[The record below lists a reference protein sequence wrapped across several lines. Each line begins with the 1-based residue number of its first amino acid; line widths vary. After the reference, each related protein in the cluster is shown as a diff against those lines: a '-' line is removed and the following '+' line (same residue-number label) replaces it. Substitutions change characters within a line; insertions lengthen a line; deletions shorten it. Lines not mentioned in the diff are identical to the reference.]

1 YIYQITIAVCF
12 KISRNTHFL
21 ANTNMPISAYYFPIV
36 FSHSGILFHYF
47 INFHFFKTRMRYA
60 LVDERSILSFN
71 KLSLFIC
78 LYLFYELELTKL
90 RSLSA
95 LFIRR
100 QEATRF
106 L

>member
-1 YIYQITIAVCF
+1 TIAVCF

-47 INFHFFKTRMRYA
+47 INFHFFKTRMRYD

-78 LYLFYELELTKL
+78 LYLFYEMITKKL
-90 RSLSA
+90 AVFVGFIHKKARS
-95 LFIRR
+95 
-100 QEATRF
+100 Q
-106 L
+106 